1 MKNNNQE
8 VMRRLSMRSLKNNR
22 MRNTFAIAAIALTCM
37 LFTTLA
43 AMGTGISDA
52 MQESTMREVGGRFHA
67 GLKAATA
74 EQMEKTVSDSRVKD
88 YTWNIFISVA
98 ENLNKRQ
105 YEIRMPQGEEELE
118 NSFIKLEQGTMPQKE
133 EDIIVDTYV
142 LDELRLP
149 HKLGGEIPL
158 EFTFHG
164 KKITRT
170 FRVWKVK
177 ALHLL
182 QYAVHGFLDFRFVD
196 FANVLRLYKV
206 PFLGYRT
213 PAGHRNPR

>member
-1 MKNNNQE
+1 
-8 VMRRLSMRSLKNNR
+8 
-22 MRNTFAIAAIALTCM
+22 
-37 LFTTLA
+37 
-43 AMGTGISDA
+43 
-52 MQESTMREVGGRFHA
+52 
-67 GLKAATA
+67 
-74 EQMEKTVSDSRVKD
+74 ME
-88 YTWNIFISVA
+88 YFISVA

-164 KKITRT
+164 KRSQGLSGC
-170 FRVWKVK
+170 
-177 ALHLL
+177 A
-182 QYAVHGFLDFRFVD
+182 
-196 FANVLRLYKV
+196 
-206 PFLGYRT
+206 
-213 PAGHRNPR
+213 AGMRETGWDMPRSFMYQKPSGTS